1 MSPDET
7 STLGPK
13 SQARRRRR
21 WRPLPFGAVVGA
33 LIVNIALATALLGP
47 LFAPHDVGEVVDT
60 DIYGT
65 ISYAFP
71 LGTDFLGRDVLSRII
86 FGARYTVGVALAATV
101 LAILMGGTLGMLA
114 AVSGRWL
121 DAFLSRSFDALISIP
136 SLMFGLVAI
145 AALGSSNQVL
155 IGITAIIYT
164 PGAFRIWRSLAVNV
178 NAMDYVAVARVRGEC
193 RLYLLRAEILPN
205 IVGPVLAD
213 FGLRFVFA
221 VLLLS
226 ALSFLGLGIQ
236 PPNADWGS
244 LVRENIT
251 GLSEGAP
258 AVLMPA
264 TAIALLTIGVNLLV
278 DSLAGRRLAVENW

>member
-1 MSPDET
+1 MRTDET
-7 STLGPK
+7 S
-13 SQARRRRR
+13 ARRRRR
-21 WRPLPFGAVVGA
+21 RRPIPFGAVIGA
-33 LIVNIALATALLGP
+33 LIVGIALLTATFGP

-60 DIYGT
+60 DIYGAL
-65 ISYAFP
+65 SYAFP

-86 FGARYTVGVALAATV
+86 FGTRYTVGVALAATV
-101 LAILMGGTLGMLA
+101 LAILIGGTLGMLA

-145 AALGSSNQVL
+145 AALGSSNPVL
-155 IGITAIIYT
+155 IGTTAIIYT

-178 NAMDYVAVARVRGEC
+178 NAMDYVAVARARGEG

-205 IVGPVLAD
+205 IAGPVLAD

-251 GLSEGAP
+251 GLSESAP
-258 AVLMPA
+258 AVVMPA

-278 DSLAGRRLAVENW
+278 DSLAGRRLAAEKW

>member
-1 MSPDET
+1 MSANET
-7 STLGPK
+7 TDLELEALP
-13 SQARRRRR
+13 RRRRASI
-21 WRPLPFGAVVGA
+21 PLGAAVGGTVVGVAVVAA
-33 LIVNIALATALLGP
+33 LFGP
-47 LFAPHDVGEVVDT
+47 LLAPHDVGAVVDP
-60 DIYGT
+60 DIYGPV
-65 ISYAFP
+65 SSAFP

-86 FGARYTVGVALAATV
+86 FGARYTVGVALAAT
-101 LAILMGGTLGMLA
+101 LIAIFVGGALGMLA
-114 AVSGRWL
+114 AVSGRWP
-121 DAFLSRSFDALISIP
+121 DALLSRSFDALISIP

-145 AALGSSNQVL
+145 AALGSSVPIL
-155 IGITAIIYT
+155 IGTTAIIYT

-178 NAMDYVAVARVRGEC
+178 NAMDYVAVARARGEG

-205 IVGPVLAD
+205 ILAPVLAD

-251 GLSEGAP
+251 GLSYGAP
-258 AVLMPA
+258 AVVAPA
-264 TAIALLTIGVNLLV
+264 TAIALLTIGVNMLV
-278 DSLAGRRLAVENW
+278 DSLVGRRLAVESW